1 VQKMKTFTLLRAVGA
16 GTGRLSAVVALQIAV
31 VVLLAS
37 AIAVVLTLLAVRGL
51 NSGIPVELSPV
62 LVAGTV
68 AAVLAFS
75 LLAGLLSIR
84 RISKIDPF
92 TAAGAR

>member
-37 AIAVVLTLLAVRGL
+37 AIAVLLTLLAVRGL

-62 LVAGTV
+62 LVIGTV